1 MKKALLSLSLIVI
14 AAFSALAQEVTD
26 KSYVT
31 KTGEKVLRF
40 EMTMPVD
47 AKRVWR
53 AFSDPEDMKG
63 WIAPVIQLDL
73 RIGGTLLTNYEKTAK
88 ITDASTIRLSII
100 NYLEGELMT
109 YKVELKNNVF
119 PKKVQDED
127 QNLQEIIQIFDLG
140 GGKTRLVSS
149 MIGWGAG
156 KEWDDAYAFFAKGN
170 KWTYEELI
178 KHLLKK
184 PDEKTK

>member
-1 MKKALLSLSLIVI
+1 MKKALLSLSMIVI
-14 AAFSALAQEVTD
+14 AAFAASAQEVID
-26 KSYVT
+26 KSYVS

-40 EMTMPVD
+40 ETVLPVD

-73 RIGGTLLTNYEKTAK
+73 RIGGELLTNYDKAAK
-88 ITDASTIRLSII
+88 ITDASTIHLPII
-100 NYLEGELMT
+100 NYLDGELMT
-109 YKVELKNNVF
+109 YKVELNNAF
-119 PKKVQDED
+119 PKKLQDED
-127 QNLQEIIQIFDLG
+127 QNLQEVIQIFDLG
-140 GGKTRLVSS
+140 VGKTRLVSS
-149 MIGWGAG
+149 MIGWGTG

-184 PDEKTK
+184 PAAK

>member
-1 MKKALLSLSLIVI
+1 MKKVFLLLFLVCIAVFSLS
-14 AAFSALAQEVTD
+14 AQEVIDRSYAT
-26 KSYVT
+26 KS
-31 KTGEKVLRF
+31 GEKVLRF
-40 EMTMPVD
+40 ETTLPVD
-47 AKRVWR
+47 AKRVWQ

-63 WIAPVIQLDL
+63 WVAPVIQLDL
-73 RIGGTLLTNYEKTAK
+73 RAGGTLLTNYDKAAK
-88 ITDASTIRLSII
+88 INDASTIRLPII

-109 YKVELKNNVF
+109 YKVELNNAF
-119 PKKVQDED
+119 PKKLQDED
-127 QNLQEIIQIFDLG
+127 QNLQEVVQIFDLG

-149 MIGWGAG
+149 MIGWGTG

-184 PDEKTK
+184 PAPKVN